1 MRYLRKSLDRLYFVG
16 GVMGG
21 ISMVAILVLICA
33 QMVFRWMGLSFPGA
47 ANYAGYCMAAS
58 IFFALAYA
66 LNHGSHIRV
75 TLLLSGLGR
84 SRRFAEI
91 WCFGFSAILLTF
103 FCYAAVERNLQS
115 YHFNFRSQGQDNTA
129 LWIPEL
135 SMTIGS
141 AILAIALWDHL
152 VRLIFTEHMGI
163 EDLPPEERTE

>member
-1 MRYLRKSLDRLYFVG
+1 MSNLRTLLDRVYFVG

-21 ISMVAILVLICA
+21 LSMIAILILICA
-33 QMVFRWMGLSFPGA
+33 QMIARWMGLSFPGA
-47 ANYAGYCMAAS
+47 ANYAGYCMAGS

-66 LNHGSHIRV
+66 LNHGAHIRV
-75 TLLLSGLGR
+75 TLLLSGLGK
-84 SRRFAEI
+84 SRKIAEI
-91 WCFGFSAILLTF
+91 WCFGFSAALLTF
-103 FCYAAVERNLQS
+103 FCYAAFERNLQS
-115 YHFNFRSQGQDNTA
+115 YIFNFRSQGQDNMA

-152 VRLIFTEHMGI
+152 VRLVFTDHVGI